1 MSAASCDIAGGARA
15 WDYSRYNPW
24 GIVGDAQ
31 NHFDPL
37 WGMVVP
43 PAGAW
48 FPESALQLARNSNPP
63 LVSTRIGRHR
73 P

>member
-1 MSAASCDIAGGARA
+1 
-15 WDYSRYNPW
+15 
-24 GIVGDAQ
+24 VGDAQ